1 ANQALDLS
9 AAGVKAVLI
18 QTAQDVAGV
27 GQATVGPDFSTG
39 WGIADAEAAAD
50 LLRRPAGPGVAEET
64 LAAAGTAGAYTQA
77 FLVPSGEPELK
88 VTLAWSDPAGSTT
101 ASQTQP
107 RLVNDLDLRLIN
119 PTGGTVTPWSL
130 NAANP
135 GAAAVRN
142 GGDDALNNV
151 EQVSVLNPAAGVWQ
165 VQVTAKP
172 TSFAGP
178 QDFALA
184 GPFSPA
190 SGPFTSD
197 PADIMMVMD
206 RSGSMNAPSAT
217 PGISKLGALKSA
229 AEEVANFLEIVG
241 GQQLGLVEFS
251 TSASATSPAFDL
263 QPIDA
268 GSIGTAEAAIDA
280 MTGGGATNI
289 IDGVSMAVDQLSG
302 PNAVNARQAVI
313 LFSDGRH
320 NQPSGSDVAD
330 IDDIMED
337 DTLFYA
343 IGFGTDV
350 DSAVMPGVAANH
362 NGLYLEEQS
371 LSAAELS
378 KLFLAVAGVAVDETI
393 VVDPDYIVQPGGFAE
408 QSVTVS
414 SDDRAITFA
423 THWNTTNPD
432 QFRFVLNSPDDR
444 CRVPLR
450 GADGV
455 EVRQGGSL
463 QPYPRRVALQVPL
476 HRRLCK
482 CGALAA
488 RPPLDRGRDGHGQ
501 GRRALELD
509 LAAGG
514 RCQCEGR
521 PSVLGC
527 LA

>member
-1 ANQALDLS
+1 MATPAVSGIAALVLEEVANQALDLS

-50 LLRRPAGPGVAEET
+50 LLHRPAGPGVAEET

-88 VTLAWSDPAGSTT
+88 VTLASSDPAGSTT
-101 ASQTQP
+101 AAQTQP

-142 GGDDALNNV
+142 GGGDALNHV

-206 RSGSMNAPSAT
+206 GSGSMNAPSAT

-229 AEEVANFLEIVG
+229 AEEVANFLEIVVG
-241 GQQLGLVEFS
+241 PRGVLDERRRDVAYLRS
-251 TSASATSPAFDL
+251 SADRRRL
-263 QPIDA
+263 DR
-268 GSIGTAEAAIDA
+268 D
-280 MTGGGATNI
+280 GGG
-289 IDGVSMAVDQLSG
+289 
-302 PNAVNARQAVI
+302 R
-313 LFSDGRH
+313 
-320 NQPSGSDVAD
+320 
-330 IDDIMED
+330 
-337 DTLFYA
+337 
-343 IGFGTDV
+343 
-350 DSAVMPGVAANH
+350 
-362 NGLYLEEQS
+362 
-371 LSAAELS
+371 
-378 KLFLAVAGVAVDETI
+378 
-393 VVDPDYIVQPGGFAE
+393 
-408 QSVTVS
+408 
-414 SDDRAITFA
+414 
-423 THWNTTNPD
+423 
-432 QFRFVLNSPDDR
+432 
-444 CRVPLR
+444 
-450 GADGV
+450 
-455 EVRQGGSL
+455 
-463 QPYPRRVALQVPL
+463 
-476 HRRLCK
+476 HRRH
-482 CGALAA
+482 
-488 RPPLDRGRDGHGQ
+488 DRGRCDQYHRRGLDGGGSALRTQ
-501 GRRALELD
+501 RRQRTASGDPLLRRQAQPT
-509 LAAGG
+509 L
-514 RCQCEGR
+514 R
-521 PSVLGC
+521 LGC
-527 LA
+527 GRYR